1 MLEPLT
7 VGSLSSTSLL
17 LQTLEHHASTRHC
30 RVHFMEK
37 KTMIVSS
44 RQLPDNE
51 FKGALKKKV
60 SLNIFMRTV
69 SFEPV

>member
-51 FKGALKKKV
+51 FQGALKKKV

>member
-51 FKGALKKKV
+51 FQGA
-60 SLNIFMRTV
+60 
-69 SFEPV
+69 